1 VPISQL
7 TVGLPTKSRLMH
19 GTAPLKSLMVSA
31 SLMISAKFEA
41 WAAQSRVSSGACLLT
56 RKHANHNGRHELRL
70 VRDAGLRVK
79 NNNNFKNE
87 QKNPIFFSFFPPH
100 RLAGHPFLA
109 DSRLRGREGEES
121 GENDKSK
128 HCSSF
133 FFFDVLTRLFSKGS
147 PCLESR
153 TRDFQTDLIC

>member
-1 VPISQL
+1 
-7 TVGLPTKSRLMH
+7 MH
-19 GTAPLKSLMVSA
+19 GTAPLKSLTVSA
-31 SLMISAKFEA
+31 SLVMSAKFEA
-41 WAAQSRVSSGACLLT
+41 WAAQSSVSSGAACLLT
-56 RKHANHNGRHELRL
+56 RKHASHNGSHELRL
-70 VRDAGLRVK
+70 GRDAGLRAK
-79 NNNNFKNE
+79 NNNNLKNE
-87 QKNPIFFSFFPPH
+87 QKKSIFFSSFSPH

-109 DSRLRGREGEES
+109 DRLRGREGEES